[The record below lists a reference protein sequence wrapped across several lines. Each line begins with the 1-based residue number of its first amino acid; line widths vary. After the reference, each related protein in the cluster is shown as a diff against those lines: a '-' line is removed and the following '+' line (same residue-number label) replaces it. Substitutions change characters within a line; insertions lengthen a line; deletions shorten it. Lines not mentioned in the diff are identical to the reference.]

1 MQHMAEMET
10 DKKYREGLE
19 ALDNAE
25 MEVKA
30 DEIIN
35 RDGDQFAD
43 DVRAELMQQARF
55 RLLGR

>member
-1 MQHMAEMET
+1 MAEMET

-43 DVRAELMQQARF
+43 DVRSELMQQARF